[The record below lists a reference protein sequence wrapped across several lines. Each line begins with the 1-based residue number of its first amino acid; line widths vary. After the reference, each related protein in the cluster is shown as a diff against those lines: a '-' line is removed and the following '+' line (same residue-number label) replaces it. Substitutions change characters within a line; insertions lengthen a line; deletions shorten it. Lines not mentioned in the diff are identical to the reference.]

1 MHLKMVFPN
10 CPRPLVRLLLFVM
23 GGLLAGHCLPRTA
36 TFLSVL
42 GGMCLVGLVL
52 AWKRQ
57 RGVGPLI
64 LCLFFL
70 YGHWS
75 IQRWIAPEFPENHLL
90 RFVDDDSWHLIGV
103 VDAPV
108 ERFADST
115 RFVVTAELLD
125 RGKTSHR
132 VTGRVRVAAWEQAAH
147 IREGDRIAC
156 LARLREIRNFNNPGS
171 FDYRQHMGSRKIWV
185 SASVS
190 KKEPL
195 VRIDRANVH
204 WVRRAVM
211 CARQAVSDF
220 MDQAPPG
227 ISRGI
232 VRALVTGDRSEIP
245 RETQDL
251 FGRIGIVH
259 ILSISGLHIGMVG
272 SMAFFAF
279 RFALARSERLLL
291 AAWATRGA
299 ALLSVAPVVSY
310 GLLAAS
316 SPATTRAVIMVL
328 VFLLAIASEREPD
341 AMNTLAAAAVVILV
355 VTPAALFDISF
366 QLSFSAVFA
375 ILYIREKI
383 SLFTYLV
390 AHRSSLLNR
399 VYLFLL
405 ISGAAT
411 LGTLPITVYYFNQT
425 SLIGLAANCIMVPL
439 VGSAVVVLGLLSV
452 FLLPAWQAAALWMLK
467 MAIYL
472 TDASLVV
479 AEVLDRFPLGSV
491 RVVTPTLLEIGL
503 YYTTAWAILNLR
515 NTKAARIVLVAAVLA
530 GMMDV
535 TYWLNRRFH
544 HRDLRVTFL
553 DVGQGNAALLE
564 VPKGLC
570 MLLDGGGFFDSQFDV
585 GAKVVAPFLWNRK
598 IGRVD
603 ILLLSHPHP
612 DHLNGL
618 LFIAENFHVQEIWMT
633 GQETTAPPYRQL
645 KDIIKRK
652 GIKVLGPAELAGPK
666 ALGGVRFEVL
676 YPGAD
681 FLTEKS
687 DESWRTTNNN
697 SLVLKVTMNA
707 VSFLFPGDVEADA
720 ERKLVH
726 SRGRDLASDVLLI
739 PHHGSKTSS
748 TPGFVAC
755 VSPRIAVISAGFKN
769 RFKFPHDEVLDR
781 YAARGSQVFRT
792 DLNGAVT
799 IVTDGTGI
807 EVAPYVTNA
816 HDGDIHNKAIH

>member
-1 MHLKMVFPN
+1 M
-10 CPRPLVRLLLFVM
+10 
-23 GGLLAGHCLPRTA
+23 
-36 TFLSVL
+36 
-42 GGMCLVGLVL
+42 
-52 AWKRQ
+52 
-57 RGVGPLI
+57 I
-64 LCLFFL
+64 LCFFFL

-75 IQRWIAPEFPENHLL
+75 IQRWIAPEFPENYLL
-90 RFVDDDSWHLIGV
+90 GFVDDDFWHLTGV
-103 VDAPV
+103 VDTPV

-115 RFVVTAELLD
+115 RFVVTAERLD
-125 RGKTSHR
+125 REKTSHR
-132 VTGRVRVAAWEQAAH
+132 VTGRVRMNAWEQAAH
-147 IREGDRIAC
+147 IHEGDRITC
-156 LARLREIRNFNNPGS
+156 LAKLKEIRNFNNPGS
-171 FDYRQHMGSRKIWV
+171 FDYRQHMGSRQIWV

-195 VRIDRANVH
+195 VRIDRAKVH
-204 WVRRAVM
+204 WVRQAVVRA
-211 CARQAVSDF
+211 RRAVSDF
-220 MDQAPPG
+220 MDRAPPG

-245 RETQDL
+245 QETQAL
-251 FGRIGIVH
+251 FSRIGIVH
-259 ILSISGLHIGMVG
+259 ILSISGLHISIVA
-272 SMAFFAF
+272 SAAFFAF

-316 SPATTRAVIMVL
+316 SPATERAVIMVL
-328 VFLLAIASEREPD
+328 VFLLAVVSEREPD
-341 AMNTLAAAAVVILV
+341 VMNTLAAAAVIILV

-375 ILYIREKI
+375 ILYVPKKI
-383 SLFTYLV
+383 PLFSYLLR
-390 AHRSSLLNR
+390 HRSSLLNR

-405 ISGAAT
+405 VSVAAV

-439 VGSAVVVLGLLSV
+439 VGSVVVVLGLLSV
-452 FLLPAWQAAALWMLK
+452 LLLPVWQAAALWTLEI
-467 MAIYL
+467 AIHI
-472 TDASLVV
+472 TDASLVL
-479 AEVLDRFPLGSV
+479 AECLDRFPLGSV

-503 YYTTAWAILNLR
+503 YYATAWAILNLR
-515 NTKAARIVLVAAVLA
+515 NTKAARVVLVAAVLA
-530 GMMDV
+530 GIMDV
-535 TYWLNRRFH
+535 TYWLNKRFH

-570 MLLDGGGFFDSQFDV
+570 ILVDGGGFFDSQFDV
-585 GAKVVAPFLWNRK
+585 GARVVAPFLWNRK

-603 ILLLSHPHP
+603 ILILSHPHP

-618 LFIAENFHVQEIWMT
+618 LFIAENFHVREVWIN
-633 GQETTAPPYRQL
+633 GQETTAPPYRQF

-652 GIKVLGPAELAGPK
+652 GIRVLRPAELARLK
-666 ALGGVRFEVL
+666 TLGGVRFEVL
-676 YPGAD
+676 YPDAGS
-681 FLTEKS
+681 LTEKT
-687 DESWRTTNNN
+687 DDNWRTTNNN

-707 VSFLFPGDVEADA
+707 VSFLFPGDVEAAA

-726 SRGRDLASDVLLI
+726 SRARDLASDVLLV

-755 VSPRIAVISAGFKN
+755 VSPKIAVVSAGFKN
-769 RFKFPHDEVLDR
+769 RFRFPHGEVLDR
-781 YAARGSQVFRT
+781 YGKRGCQVLRT
-792 DLNGAVT
+792 DRDGAVT

-807 EVAPYVTNA
+807 DVVAYVTNA
-816 HDGDIHNKAIH
+816 RDGDMHKKAIR